1 MRIRTF
7 NDSDTSAVT
16 ELWRASDL
24 VRVQNDPDLDIQHK
38 VADSPW
44 GFLVALID
52 DRIVG
57 SLMVGYDGHRGW
69 VNYLACHPD
78 FRRQGVASGLMS
90 RAVELLVERGCPKLN
105 LQVRDG
111 NAAAVGFYESLGF
124 SDDHVTSLGRRLIRD
139 DEPDGAG
146 DR

>member
-24 VRVQNDPDLDIQHK
+24 VRVQNDPDLDIQRK

-57 SLMVGYDGHRGW
+57 SLMVGYDGHR
-69 VNYLACHPD
+69 
-78 FRRQGVASGLMS
+78 
-90 RAVELLVERGCPKLN
+90 
-105 LQVRDG
+105 
-111 NAAAVGFYESLGF
+111 
-124 SDDHVTSLGRRLIRD
+124 
-139 DEPDGAG
+139 
-146 DR
+146 

>member
-1 MRIRTF
+1 MKIRTF
-7 NDSDTSAVT
+7 DDTDKTAVI
-16 ELWRASDL
+16 ELWRTSDL
-24 VRVQNDPDLDIQHK
+24 VRDQNDPNLDIQRK
-38 VADSPW
+38 MADSPW
-44 GFLVALID
+44 GFLVGLID

-78 FRRQGVASGLMS
+78 FRRQGVASGLMT
-90 RAVELLVERGCPKLN
+90 RAVELLVERGCPKLD

-124 SDDHVTSLGRRLIRD
+124 SDDEVTSLGRRLISDSKSEEARS
-139 DEPDGAG
+139 
-146 DR
+146 R